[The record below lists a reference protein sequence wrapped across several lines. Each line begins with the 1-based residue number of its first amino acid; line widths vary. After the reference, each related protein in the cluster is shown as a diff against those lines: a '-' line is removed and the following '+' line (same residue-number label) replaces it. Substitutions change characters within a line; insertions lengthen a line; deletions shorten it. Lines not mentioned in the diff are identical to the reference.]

1 MRTSNRRKVAGLL
14 AVLISSTAAGCS
26 TDTSQLAQGDT
37 TTWKCEKETKTKK
50 GYVFIPYDYVI
61 QTAGDTIGVNG
72 IDQSKSSVVLHTE
85 DQEQKLP
92 PSWTLDGNFTY
103 EGTKDRGFT
112 ITGKTDNMIG
122 GSIKQSLIL
131 NGSNGKMRVQ
141 NGTTITN
148 LKCSRVGNWKTAI
161 NGTKRGPNA
170 AYIEMR
176 LSTIQFLRKKIGD
189 PDFTSAVARQSNQN
203 DDYQSVYSLLAPMP
217 TSSLTRQ
224 ETDLTES
231 AKKKLIDE
239 DTNSYDVWEW
249 NNSWQ
254 GGEMFQSDEDK
265 AARCN
270 AKSGTTN
277 NDGYKIV
284 SSTPQDRIGG
294 VNLTCHGT
302 LHLLKKEGA
311 LPAEK
316 HAELFSMVYD

>member
-1 MRTSNRRKVAGLL
+1 MRTSNKRKVAGLL

-37 TTWKCEKETKTKK
+37 TTWKCEKEPKTKER
-50 GYVFIPYDYVI
+50 YVFIPYDYII
-61 QTAGDTIGVNG
+61 QTAGDVIGVSG
-72 IDQSKSSVVLHTE
+72 LDQGKVSLVLHTE
-85 DQEQKLP
+85 DPEQKLP
-92 PSWTLDGNFTY
+92 PSWTLGSDFTY

-112 ITGKTDNMIG
+112 IIGKTNNVRG
-122 GSIKQSLIL
+122 GGIKQSLIL

-141 NGTTITN
+141 NGSVTTN
-148 LKCSRVGNWKTAI
+148 LKCSRAGNWKTAI
-161 NGTKRGPNA
+161 NGTERGPNA
-170 AYIEMR
+170 TYVEMR

-189 PDFTSAVARQSNQN
+189 PGFTSAVARQSNQS

-224 ETDLTES
+224 ETDLIES
-231 AKKKLIDE
+231 AKKKLIDG
-239 DTNSYDVWEW
+239 DANSYDVWEW

-254 GGEMFQSDEDK
+254 GGTIFQSDEDK
-265 AARCN
+265 SARCN
-270 AKSGTTN
+270 ALSGTTN

-294 VNLTCHGT
+294 ENLTCHGT

-316 HAELFSMVYD
+316 HAELFPMDHD